1 MKVELNK
8 FERDVILQALN
19 PYDICSSSCY
29 MEYGERIHCDTLD
42 ENNEPKCKLL
52 KTIQTIEKKLG
63 VV

>member
-8 FERDVILQALN
+8 FERDVILDALN
-19 PYDICSSSCY
+19 PYDMCSSYCY
-29 MEYGERIHCDTLD
+29 MGYSGRIHCDTLD

-63 VV
+63 VA